1 MSKIKIYIYALLN
14 NKDNQITKLIIYK
27 IIIKDNQSNRT
38 KNNKS
43 NN

>member
-14 NKDNQITKLIIYK
+14 NKDNQITKLIYK

-38 KNNKS
+38 KN
-43 NN
+43 